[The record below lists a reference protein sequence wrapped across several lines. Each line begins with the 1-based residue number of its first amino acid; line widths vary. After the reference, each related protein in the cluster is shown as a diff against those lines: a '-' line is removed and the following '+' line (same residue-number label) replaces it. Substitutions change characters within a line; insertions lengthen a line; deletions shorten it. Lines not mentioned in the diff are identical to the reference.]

1 MITSQEQLLHGVA
14 QRIYDKKGF
23 NILALDIRSE
33 SSLYDFLLIAEGNV
47 ERHVQSLA
55 GDVIDFL
62 EASGADV
69 FHVDGTQHG
78 DWIVIDAGA
87 IVVHLFVSE
96 LREKYALEA
105 LWKMGEIV
113 DLKIDWKKEK
123 PNE

>member
-1 MITSQEQLLHGVA
+1 MSQEHVIHGIA

-23 NILALDIRSE
+23 NILALDIRNT
-33 SSLYDFLLIAEGNV
+33 SSLYDFLLVAEGNV

-55 GDVIDFL
+55 REVIEFL
-62 EASGADV
+62 KTSCVDV
-69 FHVDGTQHG
+69 FHVDGVQHG

-96 LREKYALEA
+96 LREKYALEKV
-105 LWKMGEIV
+105 WKKGQIV
-113 DLKIDWKKEK
+113 DLRIDWKKEM